1 MVVYLPSQQ
10 EVSNSAPRYSYPVN
24 MRGVRGAGDPFL
36 PGVVELMELA
46 GGQADIEPIWQPIL
60 VGLLAGGTEVVQV
73 VLFVLDS
80 LKYSDLLGRM
90 MTMVYRS
97 WPVRAGL
104 LIRADLTLRHAV
116 RHLVQAAGGGGGQQ
130 GPGSQQTEGL
140 ATHSKH
146 KTQQ

>member
-1 MVVYLPSQQ
+1 M
-10 EVSNSAPRYSYPVN
+10 
-24 MRGVRGAGDPFL
+24 
-36 PGVVELMELA
+36 
-46 GGQADIEPIWQPIL
+46 
-60 VGLLAGGTEVVQV
+60 GLLAGGTEVVQV